1 MEGRKVLS
9 IQLATESNIDEIC
22 SFDLIAQQSDDRKAF
37 IRHSVATRNCYIA
50 IDRQIVGYAVLEYS
64 FYETGFVS
72 MLYVHSDWRRHSV
85 GSTLVRHLE
94 SLCQTDKLF
103 TSTNLSNLP
112 MQSLLAQRGYKLSGV
127 IHDLDEG
134 DQIGRAHV

>member
-1 MEGRKVLS
+1 MLS
-9 IQLATESNIDEIC
+9 IQVATERNIDEIC
-22 SFDLIAQQSDDRKAF
+22 SFDLIAQQSDNRKTF
-37 IRHSVATRNCYIA
+37 LRHSVAAKNCYIA
-50 IDRQIVGYAVLEYS
+50 IDRQIVGYAVLEYA

-72 MLYVHSDWRRHSV
+72 MLYVHSDWRRHGV
-85 GSTLVRHLE
+85 GSALMQHLE

-112 MQSLLAQRGYKLSGV
+112 MQSLLAKLGYKLSGV

-134 DQIGRAHV
+134 DPELVYVKYLR